1 MAQNPNPSLL
11 DPGQIIKRAFNEAND
26 TVRVEGSISV
36 AELAVDEIGQPIGTE
51 IKLAGGVDSLG
62 NARALSTDING
73 ELQVDILSSA
83 LPSGAATEVK
93 QDTGNTSLASID
105 TKTPA
110 LVSGRVPVDGSG
122 VTQPV
127 SAVSLPL
134 PTGAATEAKQD
145 TANTS
150 LASIDSKLTSPL
162 SVTGPLTDVE
172 LRATPV
178 AVSGPLTDTQ
188 LRASAV
194 PVSAASLPL
203 PTGAATEVT
212 LASVDSKTPAL
223 VSGRVPVDGSGV
235 TQPVSGTVGISGS
248 VAVTGPLTNTEL
260 RAAAVPV
267 SAASLPLPTG
277 AATEATLLSFSNKTN
292 AGLVGNAHDY
302 IEQTYV
308 TAGNG
313 IGQLE
318 TVVFK
323 TGGALGTT
331 VATLSFAYDGQDRLV
346 SVTRT

>member
-1 MAQNPNPSLL
+1 MAQNPNPSQL
-11 DPGQIIKRAFNEAND
+11 DPGQIIKRAFNESND

-51 IKLAGGVDSLG
+51 VKLTGGVDG
-62 NARALSTDING
+62 NGDARALAVNVDG
-73 ELQVDILSSA
+73 QLQVVTVENA
-83 LPSGAATEVK
+83 LPPDAATASN
-93 QDTGNTSLASID
+93 QDVGNTSLASID

-127 SAVSLPL
+127 SAASLPL

-172 LRATPV
+172 LRA
-178 AVSGPLTDTQ
+178 
-188 LRASAV
+188 SAV

-203 PTGAATEVT
+203 PTGAATEAT

-248 VAVTGPLTNTEL
+248 VAVTGPLTDAEL

-313 IGQLE
+313 IGQIE

-331 VATLSFAYDGQDRLV
+331 VATLSFEYDTQDRLV